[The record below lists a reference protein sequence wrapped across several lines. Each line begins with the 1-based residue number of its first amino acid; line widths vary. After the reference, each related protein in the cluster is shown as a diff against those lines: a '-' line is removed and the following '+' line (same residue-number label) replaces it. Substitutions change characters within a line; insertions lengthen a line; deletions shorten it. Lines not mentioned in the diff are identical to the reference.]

1 MNRIFLLII
10 AATGIAFAQSTTPA
24 GAEKTQSKSG
34 QSTPPAA
41 TSTPTSGAQEKSP
54 TPTSGAQDK
63 GQAPPTAQS
72 STSPNSGQTTPNPA
86 APSKPPHRTPPAAK
100 SQEEFNAFQQVAGIP
115 DTPAQ
120 EKAADEFAQKFPQ
133 SDLRPLLYG
142 NLMRR
147 YQSAN
152 DSDKTLDMARK
163 VLHYL
168 PDDTMALVMS
178 ATVLA
183 ERTRDTDLDRDERYA
198 EAKKNAQMAIDTV
211 DTGFMVPANIT
222 PEQYDSAKDALLSMA
237 HSALGM
243 VEMTQKNDAAA
254 EQHFKE
260 AIQLSAGQPDPLS
273 YMRLALAQD
282 HQKKYAEALTSAR
295 TAVQNAP
302 AGSPLQGLAQ
312 QEVDRLLKLP
322 GASPAT
328 VPSSNSGGSAPASP
342 NANVPKSNPKQH

>member
-1 MNRIFLLII
+1 MNRRLLFII
-10 AATGIAFAQSTTPA
+10 ALSSIGFAQTTTPA
-24 GAEKTQSKSG
+24 GSEKTQPKPG
-34 QSTPPAA
+34 QTTQPPAA
-41 TSTPTSGAQEKSP
+41 STPTSGAQEKGQSP
-54 TPTSGAQDK
+54 NIP
-63 GQAPPTAQS
+63 AQS
-72 STSPNSGQTTPNPA
+72 STAPNPGQTATTPPA
-86 APSKPPHRTPPAAK
+86 TPSKPPHRTPPAAK
-100 SQEEFNAFQQVAGIP
+100 SQEEFNAFQQVANISDP
-115 DTPAQ
+115 AAQ
-120 EKAADEFAQKFPQ
+120 EKGADDFAQKFPQ
-133 SDLRPLLYG
+133 SDLRPLLYS

-152 DSDKTLDMARK
+152 DSDKTLEMARK
-163 VLHYL
+163 VLQYL

-222 PEQYDSAKDALLSMA
+222 PEQYDTAKHALLSMA

-254 EQHFKE
+254 ELHFKE
-260 AIQLSAGQPDPLS
+260 AIQLSAGQTDPLY

-282 HQKKYAEALTSAR
+282 HQKKIAEALTSAR

-302 AGSPLQGLAQ
+302 ANSPLQGLAQ
-312 QEVDRLLKLP
+312 QEVDRLVKLT

-328 VPSSNSGGSAPASP
+328 VPSSNSGGSAPANP
-342 NANVPKSNPKQH
+342 NANVPKSNPK

>member
-1 MNRIFLLII
+1 MNRNYLAILL
-10 AATGIAFAQSTTPA
+10 ALSSMCLAQSTTPA
-24 GAEKTQSKSG
+24 GSEKTQPKSG

-41 TSTPTSGAQEKSP
+41 TSTPTSGAQEKSQ
-54 TPTSGAQDK
+54 TP
-63 GQAPPTAQS
+63 PPVQS
-72 STSPNSGQTTPNPA
+72 NTSPNSGQATPPPPA
-86 APSKPPHRTPPAAK
+86 TPSKPPHRTPPAAK
-100 SQEEFNAFQQVAGIP
+100 SQEEFNAFQQVANIP
-115 DTPAQ
+115 DPAAQ
-120 EKAADEFAQKFPQ
+120 EKAADDFAQKFPQ

-147 YQSAN
+147 YQQAN
-152 DSDKTLDMARK
+152 DSDKTLEMARK

-198 EAKKNAQMAIDTV
+198 EAKKNSQMAIDTI
-211 DTGFMVPANIT
+211 DTGFMVPANIA
-222 PEQYDSAKDALLSMA
+222 PEQYDSAKHALLSMA

-260 AIQLSAGQPDPLS
+260 AIELSAGQTDPLY

-302 AGSPLQGLAQ
+302 ANSPLQGLAQ
-312 QEVDRLLKLP
+312 QEVDRLVKLN

-328 VPSSNSGGSAPASP
+328 VPSSNSGANAPAGP
-342 NANVPKSNPKQH
+342 NTNVPKSNPK

>member
-1 MNRIFLLII
+1 MNRKLLAIPL
-10 AATGIAFAQSTTPA
+10 ALASVAFAQTTTPA
-24 GAEKTQSKSG
+24 GSEKTQPKAGQTAQSPTPNTSGASGASEKGQSPNPTG
-34 QSTPPAA
+34 QST
-41 TSTPTSGAQEKSP
+41 
-54 TPTSGAQDK
+54 
-63 GQAPPTAQS
+63 
-72 STSPNSGQTTPNPA
+72 TSPNTGQTTTPA
-86 APSKPPHRTPPAAK
+86 PSQPSKPAHRTPPAAK
-100 SQEEFNAFQQVAGIP
+100 SQEEFNAFQQISAMP
-115 DTPAQ
+115 DSAAA
-120 EKAADEFAQKFPQ
+120 EKGADDFAQKFPQ

-147 YQSAN
+147 YQQAN

-163 VLHYL
+163 VLQYL

-183 ERTRDTDLDRDERYA
+183 ERTREGDLDRDERYA
-198 EAKKNAQMAIDTV
+198 ETKKNAQKAIDTV

-222 PEQYDSAKDALLSMA
+222 PEQYEGAKHVLLSMA

-243 VEMTQKNDAAA
+243 VELSQKNDAAA

-260 AIQLSAGQPDPLS
+260 TIQLNGSQTDPLI

-302 AGSPLQGLAQ
+302 ANSPLQGLAQ
-312 QEVDRLLKLP
+312 QEVDRLVKLT
-322 GASPAT
+322 GAPAPAGT
-328 VPSSNSGGSAPASP
+328 SGGSTPGANS
-342 NANVPKSNPKQH
+342 NNNVPKTNPK